1 MSSNKLRFFN
11 NLSKPFVK
19 IVENFYPDAFIFVI
33 LLSVLTFLLALVN
46 TDSSVLE
53 TFEAWGNGLPKLF
66 TFTAQICIIMITA
79 HALAHTPPIER
90 ILSKI
95 GSYPTSQVK
104 AYALV
109 TFISGLASLFAWSFG
124 LIVGGIVSKFV
135 AIGCAKKRIKI
146 HYPLLVA
153 SAYSGYVIWHM
164 GYSSSAA
171 LFVSSPNHSLI
182 DKIGVIPVT
191 DTIFNPFNITIALIT
206 LFIITIINPLM
217 RPDNDSEI
225 KEIDSN
231 IFRLGDNDDIS
242 NINQKIR
249 TPAQTIENNRF
260 ISLFL
265 AISLLFFI
273 GLIFYK
279 NGFSLDLNIV
289 SWSFLGLGLLLS
301 NSAIHYVK
309 LVNKASIT
317 VGPIIL
323 QYPFY
328 AGIMGIMAD
337 TGLINVLAENIS
349 NIATKETLGFYSFLS
364 GGLVNMF
371 IPSGGGQW
379 AVQGPVMI
387 EAANYLNV
395 EPYVVVLGVAYGDQ
409 WTNMI
414 QPFWT
419 IPLLAIAGLHMR
431 QIMGYTFVIFIIT
444 GFLFGGSM
452 LYLGSGQI

>member
-1 MSSNKLRFFN
+1 MSSKKLGFFN

-19 IVENFYPDAFIFVI
+19 LVENFYPDAFIFVI
-33 LLSVLTFLLALVN
+33 VLSVLTFLLAVFN
-46 TDSSVLE
+46 TDSSIIE
-53 TFEAWGNGLPKLF
+53 TFEAWGTGLPKLF

-79 HALAHTPPIER
+79 HALAHTKPVEN

-95 GSYPTSQVK
+95 GSYPASQIQ

-171 LFVSSPNHSLI
+171 LFVSSADHSLI
-182 DKIGVIPVT
+182 NKIGVIPVT
-191 DTIFNPFNITIALIT
+191 DTIFNPFNITIAIFT
-206 LFIITIINPLM
+206 LLIITIVNPLM
-217 RPDNDSEI
+217 RPNNDSEI
-225 KEIDSN
+225 NEIDSN
-231 IFRLGDNDDIS
+231 VFRFTDKSDSDDM
-242 NINQKIR
+242 NKKIR
-249 TPAQTIENNRF
+249 SPAQVIENNRF
-260 ISLFL
+260 ISFFL
-265 AISLLFFI
+265 AISLLLFI

-279 NGFSLDLNIV
+279 KGFSLDLNIV
-289 SWSFLGLGLLLS
+289 SWSFLGIGLLLS
-301 NSAIHYVK
+301 NSPIHYVK
-309 LVNKASIT
+309 LVNRASIT

-337 TGLINVLAENIS
+337 TGLINVLAEKIS
-349 NIATKETLGFYSFLS
+349 SIATADTLGFYSFLS

-395 EPYVVVLGVAYGDQ
+395 KPYVIVLGVAYGDQ

-444 GFLFGGSM
+444 GVIYGSAM
-452 LYLGSGQI
+452 LYLGSG

>member
-1 MSSNKLRFFN
+1 MSSKKLGFFN

-19 IVENFYPDAFIFVI
+19 LVENFYPDAFIFVI
-33 LLSVLTFLLALVN
+33 VLSVLTFLLAVFN
-46 TDSSVLE
+46 TDSSIIE
-53 TFEAWGNGLPKLF
+53 TFEAWGTGLPKLF

-79 HALAHTPPIER
+79 HALAHTKPVEK

-95 GSYPTSQVK
+95 GSYPASQIQ

-171 LFVSSPNHSLI
+171 LFVSSADHSLI
-182 DKIGVIPVT
+182 NKIGIIPVT
-191 DTIFNPFNITIALIT
+191 DTIFNPFNITIAIFT
-206 LFIITIINPLM
+206 LLIITIVNPLM
-217 RPDNDSEI
+217 RPNNDSEI
-225 KEIDSN
+225 NEIDSN
-231 IFRLGDNDDIS
+231 VFRFTDKSNSDDM
-242 NINQKIR
+242 NKKIR
-249 TPAQTIENNRF
+249 SPAQVIENNRF
-260 ISLFL
+260 ISFFL
-265 AISLLFFI
+265 AISLLLFI

-279 NGFSLDLNIV
+279 KGFSLDLNIV
-289 SWSFLGLGLLLS
+289 SWSFLGIGLLLS
-301 NSAIHYVK
+301 NSPIHYVK
-309 LVNKASIT
+309 LVNRASIT

-337 TGLINVLAENIS
+337 TGLINVLAEKIS
-349 NIATKETLGFYSFLS
+349 SIATADTLGFYSFLS

-395 EPYVVVLGVAYGDQ
+395 KPYVIVLGVAYGDQ

-444 GFLFGGSM
+444 GIIYGSAM
-452 LYLGSGQI
+452 LYLGSG

>member
-1 MSSNKLRFFN
+1 MSSKKLGFFN

-19 IVENFYPDAFIFVI
+19 LVENFYPDAFIFVI
-33 LLSVLTFLLALVN
+33 VLSVLTFLLAVFN
-46 TDSSVLE
+46 TDSSIIE
-53 TFEAWGNGLPKLF
+53 TFEAWGTGLPKLF

-79 HALAHTPPIER
+79 HALAHTKPVEN

-95 GSYPTSQVK
+95 GSYPASQIQ

-171 LFVSSPNHSLI
+171 LFVSSADHSLI
-182 DKIGVIPVT
+182 NKIGIIPVT
-191 DTIFNPFNITIALIT
+191 DTIFNPFNITIAIFT
-206 LFIITIINPLM
+206 LLIITIVNPLM
-217 RPDNDSEI
+217 RPSNDSEI
-225 KEIDSN
+225 NEIDSN
-231 IFRLGDNDDIS
+231 VFRFTDKSDSNDM
-242 NINQKIR
+242 NKKIR
-249 TPAQTIENNRF
+249 SPAQVIENNRF
-260 ISLFL
+260 ISFFL
-265 AISLLFFI
+265 AISLLLFI

-279 NGFSLDLNIV
+279 KGFSLDLNIV
-289 SWSFLGLGLLLS
+289 SWSFLGIGLLLS
-301 NSAIHYVK
+301 NSPIHYVK
-309 LVNKASIT
+309 LVNRASIT

-337 TGLINVLAENIS
+337 TGLINVLAEKIS
-349 NIATKETLGFYSFLS
+349 SIATSDTLGFYSFLS

-387 EAANYLNV
+387 EAANNLNV
-395 EPYVVVLGVAYGDQ
+395 KPYVIVLGVAYGDQ

-444 GFLFGGSM
+444 GIIYGSAM
-452 LYLGSGQI
+452 LYLGSG

>member
-1 MSSNKLRFFN
+1 MSSKKLGFFN

-19 IVENFYPDAFIFVI
+19 LVENFYPDAFIFVI
-33 LLSVLTFLLALVN
+33 VLSVLTFLLAVFN
-46 TDSSVLE
+46 TDSSIIE
-53 TFEAWGNGLPKLF
+53 TFEAWGTGLPKLF

-79 HALAHTPPIER
+79 HALAHTKPVEN

-95 GSYPTSQVK
+95 GSYPASQIQ

-171 LFVSSPNHSLI
+171 LFVSSADHSLI
-182 DKIGVIPVT
+182 NKIGIIPVT
-191 DTIFNPFNITIALIT
+191 DTIFNPFNITIAIFT
-206 LFIITIINPLM
+206 LLIITIVNPLM
-217 RPDNDSEI
+217 RPSNDSEI
-225 KEIDSN
+225 NEIDSN
-231 IFRLGDNDDIS
+231 VFRFTDKSDSNDM
-242 NINQKIR
+242 NKKIR
-249 TPAQTIENNRF
+249 SPAQVIENNRF
-260 ISLFL
+260 ISFFL
-265 AISLLFFI
+265 AISLLLFI

-279 NGFSLDLNIV
+279 KGFSLDLNIV
-289 SWSFLGLGLLLS
+289 SWSFLGIGLLLS
-301 NSAIHYVK
+301 NSPIHYVK
-309 LVNKASIT
+309 LVNRASIT

-337 TGLINVLAENIS
+337 TGLINVLAEKIS
-349 NIATKETLGFYSFLS
+349 SIATSDTLGFYSFLS

-387 EAANYLNV
+387 EAANNLNV
-395 EPYVVVLGVAYGDQ
+395 KPYVIVLGVAYGDQ

-444 GFLFGGSM
+444 GVIYGSAM
-452 LYLGSGQI
+452 LYLGSG